1 MKLNKLGASIL
12 LAGIVTGSS
21 FAMEMMATGTMMKH
35 DNMKATGSVMKHSDM
50 LLDMKD
56 LKDGMIK
63 ATGTMTI
70 KKEMMVKCLDEKKA
84 TKAEIKKFQKENG
97 LDQVGI
103 MGKKTKAKLAM
114 LGCKKEVKVEMMDMK
129 KERMMDKMDDK
140 MMKASTTM
148 MHN

>member
-1 MKLNKLGASIL
+1 MKLNKLGASVL
-12 LAGIVTGSS
+12 LAGIISGSA
-21 FAMEMMATGTMMKH
+21 FAMEMVATGTMMKH

-97 LDQVGI
+97 IISTGFI
-103 MGKKTKAKLAM
+103 GKLTKAKLAKM
-114 LGCKKEVKVEMMDMK
+114 NCKKEVKSEMMDMK
-129 KERMMDKMDDK
+129 KEKMMDKMDDK